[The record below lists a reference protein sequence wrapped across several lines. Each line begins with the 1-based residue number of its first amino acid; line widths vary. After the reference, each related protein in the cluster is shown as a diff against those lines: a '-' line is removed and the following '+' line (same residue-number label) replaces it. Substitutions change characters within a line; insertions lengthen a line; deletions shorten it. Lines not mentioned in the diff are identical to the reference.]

1 MATQF
6 NAPLPPEEI
15 EKQQA
20 RERAEA
26 IRHTY
31 GYVNATGNVSQH
43 VVLPPKNGE
52 KLGTEKGDCPLL
64 WINGSVQVVDRH
76 KKLGGRLLEE
86 VCITDL
92 GPEKG
97 AAKYAMWKQA
107 ISHRGKVAIR
117 NYLDLYPPTVLRLR
131 AEAHSGV
138 ALDMVFDAAQGG
150 LVKATEEVM
159 ASRVAGLLDGA
170 GVGRPTADDRKA
182 AKEAK
187 AS

>member
-52 KLGTEKGDCPLL
+52 KMGLEKGDCPLL
-64 WINGSVQVVDRH
+64 WMNGRVEVVERH
-76 KKLGGRLLEE
+76 RRMGGRLLEE
-86 VCITDL
+86 ICISDL
-92 GPEKG
+92 GKEQG
-97 AAKYAMWKQA
+97 EAKYALWKQA
-107 ISHRGKVAIR
+107 ISYRGKVAIK
-117 NYLDLYPPTVLRLR
+117 NVLELYPPTVLRLR
-131 AEAHSGV
+131 AESASGV

-150 LVKATEEVM
+150 LVKATEEAM

-170 GVGRPTADDRKA
+170 GVGRPTETDRKS